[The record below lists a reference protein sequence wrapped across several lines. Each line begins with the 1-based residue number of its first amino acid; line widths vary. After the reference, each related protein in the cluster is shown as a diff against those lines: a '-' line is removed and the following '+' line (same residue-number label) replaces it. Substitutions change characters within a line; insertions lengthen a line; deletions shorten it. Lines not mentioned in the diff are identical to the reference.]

1 MVEEYTEKMENV
13 YLEPTELIESKSR
26 EIVET
31 AERITSGLKNE
42 TEKTKALFYF
52 VRDKISF
59 RPLFFN
65 YLPKE
70 EFKATRTLKRG
81 YGFCI
86 MKAILLISLL
96 RAVGIPSRLVL
107 AEIRHHQL
115 PDRIKN
121 VLRTNVLPHGFLEA
135 FLKGRWV
142 KLNPTFDAE
151 YCKAMGYIPTEFD
164 GERDALFNPV
174 DKRGR
179 KLIDYVSII
188 GTFPDFPYELL
199 IKYIKENYG
208 TLDVESLRKIN
219 SGEQFYRNWF

>member
-1 MVEEYTEKMENV
+1 MNE
-13 YLEPTELIESKSR
+13 YLEATEFIESKSQ

-31 AERITSGLKNE
+31 VKRITSDLKSDV
-42 TEKTKALFYF
+42 EKTKALFYF
-52 VRDKISF
+52 VRDGISF

-65 YLPKE
+65 YLPRE
-70 EFKATRTLKRG
+70 EFKATRTLERG
-81 YGFCI
+81 YGFCV

-96 RAVGIPSRLVL
+96 RAAGIPSRLVL

-115 PDRIKN
+115 PDKIRK
-121 VLRTNVLPHGFLEA
+121 VLGTDVLPHGFLEA
-135 FLKGRWV
+135 LLKGRWI

-174 DKRGR
+174 DKKGR

-188 GTFPDFPYELL
+188 GVFPDFPYELL

-208 TLDVESLRKIN
+208 TLDRKFLEEIN
-219 SGEQFYRNWF
+219 KGEQFYKNWL